1 MRRFIS
7 ICLITKNV
15 RRLRDFYRTVLEAGC
30 EGNDGF
36 VAFSTSGAQLC
47 IFSEQGMQEMA
58 PGCMEGAGHG
68 SYALEFE
75 VDDADAEYERL
86 KQLDVAIV
94 KPPATYPW
102 GQRSVWFRDP
112 DGNIVDFYARVAA
125 AT

>member
-15 RRLRDFYRTVLEAGC
+15 PRLRDFYRAVLEAEC

-36 VAFSTSGAQLC
+36 AAFATSGAQLC

-94 KPPATYPW
+94 KPPATHPW

-112 DGNIVDFYARVAA
+112 DGNIVDFYARVAVA
-125 AT
+125 